1 MTINKITLDVTT
13 IEPKLKH
20 PTIFQYFDKLS
31 DGEGFIIHNDHD
43 PKPLYYQLL
52 AERGQVFKWTY
63 LEDGPTTWRVEIT
76 KKLDKPNTETLA
88 SLSAA
93 DFRKAEVFKKF
104 GLNFSCHGKQ
114 SLEEACNDKNI
125 NIDLLKNE
133 LNAIASKKSDSPDYQ
148 SWSLTLL
155 IQFIKHSHHIYV
167 KNHLPELVNICQF
180 LNSEFQNVTMSE
192 INSLCQLLNHELL
205 AHINKEEIIL
215 FPYILQLQKQVNN
228 NEVPLQ
234 KFFDSINTP
243 INMMLIEHESSDDI
257 IAKMNELILN
267 IPSEIQNNMQFHIFC
282 DMFKKFKDDLMT
294 HIHLENN
301 ILFPKAIELEKQ
313 CLLINPN

>member
-1 MTINKITLDVTT
+1 MTTQKFTLDVTT

-20 PTIFQYFDKLS
+20 PTIFQYFDQLD
-31 DGEGFIIHNDHD
+31 DGNGFIIHNDHD

-52 AERGQVFKWTY
+52 AERGQCFKWTY
-63 LEDGPTTWRVEIT
+63 LENGPQTWLVEIT
-76 KKLDKPNTETLA
+76 KNLDKPNAETLA

-114 SLEEACNDKNI
+114 SLEEACNSNNI
-125 NIDLLKNE
+125 NLQVLRNE
-133 LNAIASKKSDSPDYQ
+133 LDAAATKKSDSPDYN

-155 IQFIKHSHHIYV
+155 IQFIKHSHHVYV
-167 KNHLPELVNICQF
+167 KTHLPELVSICQF
-180 LNSEFQNVTMSE
+180 LNSEFKNDTLSE
-192 INSLCQLLNHELL
+192 ISRLCQILSHELL

-215 FPYILQLQKQVNN
+215 FPYILQLQKQVEE
-228 NEVPLQ
+228 NEAPAQ
-234 KFFDSINTP
+234 KFFDSVNTP
-243 INMMLIEHESSDDI
+243 INMMMIEHESSDDI
-257 IAKMNELILN
+257 IAEMNSLIPN
-267 IPSEIQNNMQFHIFC
+267 ISTDIKNNMQFHIFC
-282 DMFKKFKDDLMT
+282 DMFSKFKDDLMT

-313 CLLINPN
+313 SLLIHQN